1 MDLFDLGRMLHS
13 SAGIVALASFW
24 TAAFAQKG
32 GWLHRRAGKTYLLSL
47 IVVLLFSTLMVAGR
61 AMRGEPAVA
70 VFLAF
75 LISLVGSA
83 SWLMW
88 GSIRYRRDPA
98 RLVNGLYRGLASWL
112 IVAGLAMFA
121 FGVSTGVALR
131 MFLSLL
137 GIGFGVNMW
146 RLALV
151 ADRGGRWWLA
161 QHMNGVTL
169 NFIATHDSF
178 IALGL
183 GSVVPEIRQ
192 SVPRMLVAVSLT
204 VIAISVRVWAGRQ
217 RAWRRIQSSASP
229 LTG

>member
-1 MDLFDLGRMLHS
+1 MDLFDLGRVLHS
-13 SAGIVALASFW
+13 AAGVAALASFW
-24 TAAFAQKG
+24 TAALARKG
-32 GWLHRRAGKTYLLSL
+32 GRIHRRAGRIYLISL
-47 IVVLLFSTLMVAGR
+47 IVVMLLSTLMVVGR
-61 AMRGEPAVA
+61 AVRGEPGVA

-75 LISLVGSA
+75 LISLVGAA

-98 RLVNGLYRGLASWL
+98 RLVNGAYRGLASWL

-121 FGVSTGVALR
+121 LGVSSGVALR
-131 MFLSLL
+131 MFLSLV

-146 RLALV
+146 RLALA

-161 QHMNGVTL
+161 QHMNGVAL

-183 GSVVPEIRQ
+183 GSIIPEIRA
-192 SVPRMLVAVSLT
+192 SVPRMLVAVSVT
-204 VIAISVRVWAGRQ
+204 VVAIGVRVWAGRQ
-217 RAWRRIQSSASP
+217 RAWRTAI
-229 LTG
+229 